1 MNHSTYVN
9 HSSSIWN
16 CNTNFLSWGGRGGK
30 GTRKGGQRGEKEK
43 KEKKEKKENGVVFN
57 LNSLSFQLC

>member
-16 CNTNFLSWGGRGGK
+16 CNTNFLSWGRGGK